1 MVDKFK
7 GILGDLYDPNTN
19 PTGWCNVGV
28 AENYVMTKVVASFI
42 NENVASSFHLTAKDF
57 SYDTGPW
64 GTDRLRN
71 AMAHHINRLFKPHS
85 PIHPSD
91 LLFANGCTSLCEML
105 GFTICDPGD
114 TILLSRPIYQAFKA
128 DFGLKAQVPC
138 EFVSFNGADQFDLP
152 GVSCYEEH
160 IIKAQNEGKCYTPE
174 AMVAFMK
181 LCNKHGIHLV
191 VDEIYAMSVYDV
203 PTGPPSTSFNSILSF
218 DTDAYINPNYLH
230 LLYGMSKDMA
240 AGGIRLG
247 CLWTRNADLMRAMM
261 VITNFHW
268 SGNANEKIASLM
280 LEDEK
285 WMDWFL
291 DLSRSTLAQANTL
304 SQQLL
309 SEHGIG
315 FQEGSNAGLFLWV
328 DLRKWCKKVDPTL
341 KLGDDGFWA
350 GEEALTKILASKKI
364 LLTNGKD
371 MDAEE
376 PGWYRFIFSQ
386 EEHVV
391 REGIKRIVAA
401 IKDAEAADLS

>member
-1 MVDKFK
+1 M
-7 GILGDLYDPNTN
+7 
-19 PTGWCNVGV
+19 
-28 AENYVMTKVVASFI
+28 
-42 NENVASSFHLTAKDF
+42 
-57 SYDTGPW
+57 
-64 GTDRLRN
+64 
-71 AMAHHINRLFKPHS
+71 LFRV
-85 PIHPSD
+85 PS
-91 LLFANGCTSLCEML
+91 
-105 GFTICDPGD
+105 
-114 TILLSRPIYQAFKA
+114 
-128 DFGLKAQVPC
+128 

-152 GVSCYEEH
+152 AVSCYEEH
-160 IIKAQNEGKCYTPE
+160 IVKAHAEGRRIRAIILCHPHNPLGKCYTPE
-174 AMVAFMK
+174 ALVAFMK
-181 LCNKHGIHLV
+181 LCNKHSVHLV

-203 PTGPPSTSFNSILSF
+203 PTGPPATPFNSILSF
-218 DTDAYINPNYLH
+218 DTDTYINPNYLH

-247 CLWTRNADLMRAMM
+247 CLWTRNADLMRALM

-280 LEDEK
+280 LEDEE

-291 DLSRSTLAQANTL
+291 DLSRSTLAQANAL

-328 DLRKWCKKVDPTL
+328 DLRKWCKQVDPTL
-341 KLGDDGFWA
+341 KLGDEGFWA

-371 MDAEE
+371 MNAEQ
-376 PGWYRFIFSQ
+376 PGWYRFIFAQ

-391 REGIKRIVAA
+391 REGIKRYV
-401 IKDAEAADLS
+401 DHDNMVFLSRLTISTQPCGSFEGCRSHWFIMNSQILHTLVMTSAKMSKSKCRIRKRALCFAVQ